1 MQDDKQQQERVF
13 RSSERFDAN
22 RVRAAA
28 VYCSDGRWGDQCDDL
43 LHHGL
48 ELPRY
53 DRLALPGGPACLA
66 TSFAT
71 YHEEQAVIE
80 QLRFL
85 VKVHG
90 LERVILIAHQDCAF
104 YTERL
109 HISVEQLEAQQR
121 EDLCKAGQRIM
132 SLFERLRVDAYFAHK
147 LPDGQ
152 IEFESLRS

>member
-1 MQDDKQQQERVF
+1 MPDDEQAKVF
-13 RSSERFDAN
+13 RSSVLFDAN

-28 VYCSDGRWGDQCDDL
+28 VYCSDGRFGDQCDDL
-43 LHHGL
+43 LHRGL
-48 ELPRY
+48 QLPRY

-66 TSFAT
+66 ASFPV
-71 YHEEQAVIE
+71 YREEQSVIE

-85 VKVHG
+85 VKVHL
-90 LERVILIAHQDCAF
+90 LERVILVAHQDCAF

-121 EDLCKAGQRIM
+121 EDLHKAARRIG
-132 SLFERLRVDAYFAHK
+132 SLFERLRVSAYFARK

-152 IEFESLRS
+152 IEFESLP